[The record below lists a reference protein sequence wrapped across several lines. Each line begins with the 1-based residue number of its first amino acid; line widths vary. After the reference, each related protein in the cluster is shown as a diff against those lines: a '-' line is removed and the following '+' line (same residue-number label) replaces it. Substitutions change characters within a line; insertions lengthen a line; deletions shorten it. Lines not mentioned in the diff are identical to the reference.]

1 MMMSVFKQKFI
12 RIRTWQILRST
23 VFVVLGVLSAGMG
36 LRGFLLPN
44 HFLDGG
50 AMGISL
56 LLYRLSNLDLSVLI
70 VAVNLPFIWMGY
82 KQISFLFSL
91 KTLAAIVGLALVVAL
106 IPYPTVTSD
115 KLLIAVFGGFFLG
128 LGIGLAI
135 RGGCVIDGTE
145 VLALY
150 VSKRS
155 MLSVGDVIFII
166 NIIIFSFA
174 VLLVD
179 IETAL
184 YAMLTYLAA
193 SKTVDFLIQ
202 GIEEYTAVTI
212 ISDRSEDVRK
222 FIIEEM
228 GRGVTIFK
236 GKKGFGKRGSVDSD
250 IDIIYTVITRL
261 EVPALKSAVEQ
272 IDSEAFIIQYGISD
286 TKGGMIKKRPL
297 H

>member
-1 MMMSVFKQKFI
+1 
-12 RIRTWQILRST
+12 
-23 VFVVLGVLSAGMG
+23 
-36 LRGFLLPN
+36 
-44 HFLDGG
+44 
-50 AMGISL
+50 MGISL

>member
-1 MMMSVFKQKFI
+1 MKRNPFTRELKRITAKQ
-12 RIRTWQILRST
+12 TLRSLI
-23 VFVVLGVLSAGMG
+23 FIILGILAAGMG

-44 HFLDGG
+44 NFLDGG

-56 LLYRLSNLDLSVLI
+56 LANTLSGLNLSLLI

-82 KQISFLFSL
+82 RQVSLLFAL
-91 KTLAAIVGLALVVAL
+91 KTLVAIAGLALVVAFV
-106 IPYPTVTSD
+106 PYPTITTD

-150 VSKRS
+150 ISKRS
-155 MLSVGDVIFII
+155 MLSVGDVIFIV
-166 NIIIFSFA
+166 NVIIFSFA
-174 VLLVD
+174 AALVD

-184 YAMLTYLAA
+184 YAMLTYLSA

-212 ISDRSEDVRK
+212 ISEKSEDIRK
-222 FIIEEM
+222 YIIDEM

-236 GKKGFGKRGSVDSD
+236 GQRGFGKRGEVDSD

-261 EVPALKSAVEQ
+261 EVPALKSE
-272 IDSEAFIIQYGISD
+272 IDRLDRDAFIIQYGIRD